1 MLPASSL
8 KSSLDSSVDLFR
20 VPRLESLGVPHGCT
34 RRGSGDMQDPARRE
48 RAARTAGFDV
58 SIRTF
63 RKQLHGT
70 EIFEA
75 VSQNDPPQDV
85 CGDGW
90 TLRTPGLAA
99 GIFMADCVPIFLWDE
114 DASVVGVFHAGWRG
128 VASGMPE
135 AAVKSFEKAGV
146 RPGAVAAA
154 LGPHIGPCCYRVG
167 PELSARFDPGNFS
180 RRKDGLYLDL
190 GAEVRMRLVSA
201 GVRSDA
207 VSSSGVCTHCREQ
220 DFFSFR
226 RDKIRR
232 NMMAF
237 VGVPK

>member
-1 MLPASSL
+1 M
-8 KSSLDSSVDLFR
+8 DLFR

-34 RRGSGDMQDPARRE
+34 PRAAGDMQNPARRE
-48 RAARTAGFDV
+48 RIARTAGFGAP
-58 SIRTF
+58 IRTF
-63 RKQLHGT
+63 QKQLHGVG
-70 EIFEA
+70 IFEV
-75 VSQNDPPQDV
+75 VSQDDPPKDV

-90 TLRTPGLAA
+90 ILRTPGLAA
-99 GIFMADCVPIFLWDE
+99 GIFMADCVPLFLWDE

-146 RPGAVAAA
+146 RPGAVSAA
-154 LGPHIGPCCYRVG
+154 LGPHIGSCCYRVG
-167 PELSARFDPGNFS
+167 PELEDRFASASLSNRGGG
-180 RRKDGLYLDL
+180 RYLDL
-190 GAEVRMRLVSA
+190 GAEVRARLASA
-201 GVRSDA
+201 GVRPDA

-220 DFFSFR
+220 DCFSFR

-237 VGVPK
+237 VGVPE